1 MAQQHPDE
9 IDITIATM
17 RFEGRT
23 YAEIGE
29 AVGLAISAVWYRC
42 RSGKPAAVLLDR
54 MLDDSVEAARAQIRR
69 HTTTAVRTLLHVATD
84 EAAPQ
89 SARVSAAKELLARGG
104 LPEHVERTVDAR
116 VSPLDALAQA
126 SRHGVSPAMLIEA
139 LEEGDEHDDGGGEEE
154 GA

>member
-1 MAQQHPDE
+1 MAPTDE
-9 IDITIATM
+9 KDITIARM
-17 RFEGRT
+17 RFEGAT
-23 YAEIGE
+23 YEQIGAE
-29 AVGLAISAVWYRC
+29 VGLNFSSVWGRL
-42 RSGKPAAVLLDR
+42 RPGKPAAVLLDR
-54 MLDDSVEAARAQIRR
+54 LLDEAVEVARAQIRR

-84 EAAPQ
+84 ENAPQ

-139 LEEGDEHDDGGGEEE
+139 LEDGDEHDDGGGEEE